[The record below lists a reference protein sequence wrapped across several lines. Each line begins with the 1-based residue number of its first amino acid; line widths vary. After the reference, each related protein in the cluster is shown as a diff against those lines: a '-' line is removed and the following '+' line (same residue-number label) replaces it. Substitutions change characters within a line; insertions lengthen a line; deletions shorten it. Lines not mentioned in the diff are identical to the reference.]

1 MQSYASV
8 AEANDYHNARQSAN
22 RWEDFSDEDKQ
33 RRLTSASDLIDR
45 AFDFLGLPE
54 NNLHAFPRFLPIER
68 RDGLFEREQKLSQTP
83 ILPEAVKRACCELAL
98 LDDIS
103 GSLPNAAK
111 LRMIGAVV
119 LKNSDCNGEDNA
131 KQISLQAAV
140 RLLQPYINTSKN
152 GRLARG

>member
-8 AEANDYHNARQSAN
+8 DEANDYHNARQSAN

>member
-22 RWEDFSDEDKQ
+22 RWDDFSDEDKQ

-83 ILPEAVKRACCELAL
+83 ILPEAVKLACCELAL

>member
-22 RWEDFSDEDKQ
+22 HWDDFSDEDKQ

-68 RDGLFEREQKLSQTP
+68 RDGLFEREQKLSQTL
-83 ILPEAVKRACCELAL
+83 ILPEAVKLACCELAL

>member
-22 RWEDFSDEDKQ
+22 RWEDF
-33 RRLTSASDLIDR
+33 SASDLIDR